1 MNRPDRLYGGY
12 VFDLDGTLY
21 LGEALLPGAAAT
33 VAAIRAA
40 GARVAFLTN
49 NPLRLPVEYAAKL
62 SGLGIPTDPSHVV
75 SSTDSLVRYLRRRA
89 AGARLLLVSEPLL
102 VGILTAAGF
111 EIVDDPDRTD
121 VLIVSFDRTFDYA
134 KLRAAYRAVRAGARI
149 VATNP
154 DPYCPTPDGGLPD
167 CGALLAAIETA
178 SGGRAEAVVGKPSRH
193 MAETLLE
200 RLGSEPADTLMVG
213 DRLSTD
219 TRLAREAGMVS
230 ALVLTGATT
239 EADLAGADLRPDF
252 VLAGVSGVLPGAP
265 GEHTDPQLI
274 QRLTGG
280 LDA

>member
-1 MNRPDRLYGGY
+1 MNRPDRFYSGY

-40 GARVAFLTN
+40 GARAAFLTN
-49 NPLRLPVEYAAKL
+49 NPLRLPVDYAAKL
-62 SGLGIPTDPSHVV
+62 SGLGIPAAPDDVV
-75 SSTDSLVRYLRRRA
+75 SSTDSLVRYLRRQA

-102 VGILTAAGF
+102 VGVLTTAGF
-111 EIVDDPDRTD
+111 QIVDDPDLTD
-121 VLIVSFDRTFDYA
+121 VVVVSFDRTFDYA
-134 KLRAAYRAVRAGARI
+134 KLMAAYRAVRAGARI

-154 DPYCPTPDGGLPD
+154 DPYCPTPEGGLPD

-200 RLGSEPADTLMVG
+200 RLGSEPGDTLMVG

-219 TRLAREAGMVS
+219 TRLAREAGMAS

-239 EADLAGADLRPDF
+239 EADLAGADIRPDF
-252 VLAGVSGVLPGAP
+252 VLAGVSGVLPGDP
-265 GEHTDPQLI
+265 GARRCPAHPPPD
-274 QRLTGG
+274 GS

>member
-1 MNRPDRLYGGY
+1 M
-12 VFDLDGTLY
+12 
-21 LGEALLPGAAAT
+21 
-33 VAAIRAA
+33 
-40 GARVAFLTN
+40 
-49 NPLRLPVEYAAKL
+49 
-62 SGLGIPTDPSHVV
+62 
-75 SSTDSLVRYLRRRA
+75 
-89 AGARLLLVSEPLL
+89 

-121 VLIVSFDRTFDYA
+121 VLVVSFDRTFDYA
-134 KLRAAYRAVRAGARI
+134 KLRAAYLAVRAGARI

-200 RLGSEPADTLMVG
+200 RLGSAPEDTLMVG

-252 VLAGVSGVLPGAP
+252 VLAGVSGVLPGDPP
-265 GEHTDPQLI
+265 GTPMAGSS
-274 QRLTGG
+274 TT
-280 LDA
+280 